1 MPRPPLEVADLVR
14 AAGERFVEKSR
25 AWLSGQHLKVLSAI
39 ERCRTAALGGHLDEC
54 TDCGHR
60 PPISYNSC
68 RDRHCPKCQAHTRQ
82 RWLEA
87 RRKELLPLRYLHVV
101 FTLPRILSQLA
112 LQNKPVLYSLL
123 LRASAQTLLKV
134 ARDPRHLGAEIGF
147 FSILHTWNQK
157 LQEHAH
163 AHTVVPAGGLSPD
176 RRRWIDSPSKS
187 FFLPQD
193 VLAEVFRGKFVDGL
207 QKAFA
212 EGRLRCY
219 GPFAPLSR
227 PRAFQAFVRTL
238 YRNQWVVE
246 VRPPFGGPG
255 QALRYLSRYTHRVAI
270 SNQRLVSLEQ
280 DQVTFR
286 WRDSAHGNQQRLMTL
301 ALDEF
306 LRRFLLHPLP
316 PRFVRIRYYGLLAH
330 RKRGALLPL
339 CRTLRARVSPS
350 PTISYGDDEPART
363 GGGCPRSAGAGGSSS
378 ASAPLSCASAPRL
391 PSPPPEAIS
400 WSSSIHSVASARIA
414 FVRLDGLP
422 RLVLLVPAAFSAAER
437 PAFPAAHR
445 FPCRSP
451 IPLWP
456 SQGSQPP
463 LTAFGPPDSK
473 PIDPQPSSSGSLH
486 IVVTQAT
493 RSLAPRRSSFCRFA
507 CVTTLRFFAT
517 PLRDQ
522 ASMWLVPCD

>member
-1 MPRPPLEVADLVR
+1 MQRPPLELADLVR
-14 AAGERFVEKSR
+14 AAGERFLESGCG
-25 AWLSGQHLKVLSAI
+25 WLSGQHRKVLLAI
-39 ERCRTAALGGHLDEC
+39 ERCRTAALGGHRDKC
-54 TDCGHR
+54 DDCGHE

-68 RDRHCPKCQAHTRQ
+68 RDRHCPKCQANTGK

-87 RRKELLPLRYLHVV
+87 RRKELLPVRYLHVV
-101 FTLPRILSQLA
+101 FTLPRQLSQLA
-112 LQNKPVLYSLL
+112 LQNKQLIYSLL
-123 LRASAQTLLKV
+123 MRASAKTLLKV

-147 FSILHTWNQK
+147 FSILHTWNQR

-187 FFLPQD
+187 FFLPKD

-219 GPFAPLSR
+219 GQFAPLSR

-238 YRNQWVVE
+238 YRNKWVVE

-270 SNQRLVSLEQ
+270 SNHRLVSLEQ

-306 LRRFLLHPLP
+306 LRRFLLHLLP
-316 PRFVRIRYYGLLAH
+316 SGFVRIRYYGFLAH

-339 CRTLRARVSPS
+339 CRKFMARVSPS
-350 PTISYGDDEPART
+350 RTISYGDDEPAHT
-363 GGGCPRSAGAGGSSS
+363 GWGCPRCGGRLRVIERFSAVELRIRA
-378 ASAPLSCASAPRL
+378 
-391 PSPPPEAIS
+391 PPP
-400 WSSSIHSVASARIA
+400 
-414 FVRLDGLP
+414 L
-422 RLVLLVPAAFSAAER
+422 AAA
-437 PAFPAAHR
+437 
-445 FPCRSP
+445 
-451 IPLWP
+451 
-456 SQGSQPP
+456 
-463 LTAFGPPDSK
+463 
-473 PIDPQPSSSGSLH
+473 
-486 IVVTQAT
+486 
-493 RSLAPRRSSFCRFA
+493 
-507 CVTTLRFFAT
+507 
-517 PLRDQ
+517 
-522 ASMWLVPCD
+522 